1 MIIGNFN
8 EISNDDT
15 LSVEGVGNNWVI
27 PQSAYIYID
36 SVSLTL
42 CDDVG
47 IEEKPIDNID
57 IYPNPAQD
65 FVSVEL
71 PKNISKAQLAIYN
84 LTGQLV
90 LQKQIMQPNQ
100 QIPITELGNGVYI
113 FVIQNEDKVI
123 GRQRVVVAR

>member
-1 MIIGNFN
+1 M
-8 EISNDDT
+8 
-15 LSVEGVGNNWVI
+15 
-27 PQSAYIYID
+27 
-36 SVSLTL
+36 
-42 CDDVG
+42 G